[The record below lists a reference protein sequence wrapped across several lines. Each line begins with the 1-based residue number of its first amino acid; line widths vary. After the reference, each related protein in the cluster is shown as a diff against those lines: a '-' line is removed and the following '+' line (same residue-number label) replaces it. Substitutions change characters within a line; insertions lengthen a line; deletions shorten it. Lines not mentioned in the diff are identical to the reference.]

1 MSTRGR
7 RGGRRG
13 GRRPAREELE
23 RADSDLE
30 QQMDDGLS
38 DLEAD
43 DADGSGADV
52 GDDQRAEASQ
62 NLPPTDR
69 APADASD
76 HEADVAVGDEPHPT
90 PANSGAE
97 EDPDETTVHQRGP
110 PPGAPGRRVRIR
122 TPAQAAQRGANDR
135 RRTRL
140 TRRREDSQ
148 ESDDYQTGLEDLFE
162 GSGEDRPRR
171 RPQRLQ
177 HTAALMRLREQL
189 RNRHPAGDHAGPER
203 QQEDAP
209 RMFVSTCTEAPPPL
223 QHDPTLYFTDEAKR
237 DERYGMAAA
246 RALAQMAL
254 RDGGEERYGIN
265 PEPELIAWNLR
276 EVGAY
281 DLISHRQAAPAPR
294 PPPQPQPP
302 QARTASNASTVDI
315 NLLQNEAP
323 TAPIIQHCSSA
334 AGGDSDAAGAFALS
348 ARSGMPL
355 SMANVRMPVFKGQR
369 WAGFKQ
375 QFERLA
381 KHFKWTDE
389 DKAVRLLT
397 AIEDEGADALGV
409 VDTSTWSYD
418 ELVLHLEK
426 RYGKHKTCAQVLNE
440 VSSIHRKAGQSL
452 TEFHDQVVRIART
465 ATLTPAQFQHVTYHG
480 FTYGLRHNP
489 QLQTYLFNHDVQ
501 RTIKT
506 ACQLAEDWET
516 EHGESVFV
524 QPPVTT
530 TEEYVHAKEAV
541 PRQNNNGGKKQQ
553 QQSDQPAKQQN
564 YGGNAGRGGGGG
576 GKGRGG
582 KRGGKKRNR
591 GGKNQGAGQSDE
603 QYQHVQQLQSGAYE
617 RQQGG
622 GWNQQYNQPP
632 PPPPQPPQQQYVQQ
646 PNYAQQ
652 WQQPPNMQGATFYNP
667 PAFQPPFPPAFQP
680 RAQRPPQ
687 QRNQAS
693 SDARSADNTQPK
705 APANSGAQQD

>member
-13 GRRPAREELE
+13 GRRPARDEFAQ
-23 RADSDLE
+23 ADSEME
-30 QQMDDGLS
+30 QHTEDGLS
-38 DLEAD
+38 DGEAD
-43 DADGSGADV
+43 SAEEFEADADGDQQAGA
-52 GDDQRAEASQ
+52 AQ
-62 NLPPTDR
+62 NPAPTEVPPV
-69 APADASD
+69 
-76 HEADVAVGDEPHPT
+76 EADEDAAELDAENGQLNT
-90 PANSGAE
+90 PANSGDE
-97 EDPDETTVHQRGP
+97 TDPDATTVQQRRQP
-110 PPGAPGRRVRIR
+110 PEEPGRRVRIR
-122 TPAQAAQRGANDR
+122 TQAQAAQRAGNDR

-140 TRRREDSQ
+140 TRRRDTSQ
-148 ESDDYQTGLEDLFE
+148 ESDDYETGLEDLLQAAQ
-162 GSGEDRPRR
+162 EDRPRPR
-171 RPQRLQ
+171 TQRLQ

-189 RNRHPAGDHAGPER
+189 RVRHAAGDRGGMDHQTDDP
-203 QQEDAP
+203 P
-209 RMFVSTCTEAPPPL
+209 RMFAATVTEAPPPL

-276 EVGAY
+276 EAGAY
-281 DLISHRQAAPAPR
+281 DLISHRQAAPVPR
-294 PPPQPQPP
+294 PPPPQQQQP
-302 QARTASNASTVDI
+302 QARTASNASTVDV
-315 NLLQNEAP
+315 NLLQNNAP
-323 TAPIIQHCSSA
+323 TAPIIQHCSTA
-334 AGGDSDAAGAFALS
+334 AGGDSEAAGAFA
-348 ARSGMPL
+348 RSTRPDMPL

-381 KHFKWTDE
+381 RHFKWSDE

-452 TEFHDQVVRIART
+452 TDFHDQVVRIART

-489 QLQTYLFNHDVQ
+489 QLQTYRFNHDVQ

-516 EHGESVFV
+516 EHGESAFV
-524 QPPVTT
+524 QPPKTT
-530 TEEYVHAKEAV
+530 LLGISPVV
-541 PRQNNNGGKKQQ
+541 
-553 QQSDQPAKQQN
+553 S
-564 YGGNAGRGGGGG
+564 
-576 GKGRGG
+576 
-582 KRGGKKRNR
+582 
-591 GGKNQGAGQSDE
+591 
-603 QYQHVQQLQSGAYE
+603 
-617 RQQGG
+617 
-622 GWNQQYNQPP
+622 
-632 PPPPQPPQQQYVQQ
+632 
-646 PNYAQQ
+646 
-652 WQQPPNMQGATFYNP
+652 
-667 PAFQPPFPPAFQP
+667 
-680 RAQRPPQ
+680 
-687 QRNQAS
+687 
-693 SDARSADNTQPK
+693 
-705 APANSGAQQD
+705 